1 MLIRKRVNESKNLF
15 ATDNDRIDLLLW
27 LDEIFKDL
35 KTTLKY
41 VDIKI
46 CRHIIML
53 EISIQYLESCNELIT
68 HLIALISILKYI
80 VKVEKILELGIE
92 KLEQKEIN
100 ELTVLKKKIFIMTLR
115 NKYLGKSNYEYHN

>member
-1 MLIRKRVNESKNLF
+1 MLIRKRVNELKNLF
-15 ATDNDRIDLLLW
+15 ATDNDCIDLLLW